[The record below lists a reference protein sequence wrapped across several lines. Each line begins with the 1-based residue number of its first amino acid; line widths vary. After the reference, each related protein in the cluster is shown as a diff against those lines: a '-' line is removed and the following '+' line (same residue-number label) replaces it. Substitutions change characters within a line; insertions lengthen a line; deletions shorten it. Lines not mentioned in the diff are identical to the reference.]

1 MDNKIID
8 FTEQVNK
15 RNEAKNMKSYETNI
29 IEAYAEE
36 VAKEFKN
43 MLNEETKTKKP
54 ERRR

>member
-1 MDNKIID
+1 MDSKIID

-29 IEAYAEE
+29 SEAYAEE
-36 VAKEFKN
+36 VAEEFKN